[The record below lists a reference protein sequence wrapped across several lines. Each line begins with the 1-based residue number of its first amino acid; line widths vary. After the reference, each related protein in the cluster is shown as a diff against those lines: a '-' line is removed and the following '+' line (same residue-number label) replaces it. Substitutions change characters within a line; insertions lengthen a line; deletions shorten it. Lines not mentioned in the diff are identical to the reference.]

1 MWHSFAGGVFKRKNF
16 INLSQYEKSVFS
28 LDLLL
33 DDRFTLSFSLIQGV
47 KHSKKYN

>member
-1 MWHSFAGGVFKRKNF
+1 MWYFFAVVFKRKDF

-33 DDRFTLSFSLIQGV
+33 DDRFTLSFPLIQGV
-47 KHSKKYN
+47 EYSKEYI